1 MKKEVRKEKFQRFAR
16 KLWWLIGNSKVEQTR
31 REEILNHARTLAQRA
46 RGLDDLVVGYA
57 PVSEMLFP
65 VGEILSD
72 SPVALGSQRIPW
84 GSDGPHTGGTSP
96 VLLEEAGVVYGIIGH
111 RESRDEFGEGPR
123 LNQQVMT
130 AINYGIIPIVCCGEP
145 KGTVAETEAQR
156 AKALE
161 VELIPALKG
170 ISELALLQGQITIAY
185 EPGHVIGLDK
195 PANIDYIRS
204 GFSLIREVL
213 KKHGLYGIAS
223 KAQLLYGG
231 GVNSETI
238 QQVWN
243 LDQSTKT
250 FSGENWAGFLVG
262 RSSASPDFLDL
273 MDKWHTKLEPGR
285 GPRVWPGAGQV
296 SGTSAPGLGAGQ
308 TLEAWEVAISP
319 ITSPK
324 KRIKVAVYGVG
335 EVGVGF
341 ITSLMRQDNVEVVQ
355 LFNLETDAAD
365 LRARIYKS
373 LFVGKEHVHAY
384 DHTVSLRE
392 EINLDDEIDID
403 GKPVPLRK
411 LLGQVVDLSPQSRI
425 TKVIRQQE
433 MQVSLAADTQEA
445 AAKLR
450 KDVDVV
456 FFTAGGLLKERQL
469 LEPFLAA
476 GAKHV
481 VLSSTS
487 SAADITIIPGFNHH
501 LFNPSLHKII
511 ALGSCTGNC
520 GIPIAA
526 IVEEELG
533 KGSIVGAL
541 IVTAHSKTNSQQ
553 VGDKGADP
561 KEEGL
566 LNNLILT
573 STGIKDIMTRPGF
586 FPSIGEAVDA
596 FSVRTPVEKSSL
608 LVMLFQVQWA
618 EGMTKER
625 LREVFQ
631 RAAQSD
637 RWHGIVNYDP
647 EHDGSKVYQE
657 STAGAD
663 IFGRL
668 INVWPS
674 PWLTDREGNRT
685 RQSEVTTLIIPAAYA
700 NVYGYGWQ
708 AKRMIQVVGQH
719 L

>member
-1 MKKEVRKEKFQRFAR
+1 MDHSKKLKQFAEKS
-16 KLWWLIGNSKVEQTR
+16 WWLIGNSKVEQTR
-31 REEILNHARTLAQRA
+31 REDILNHARRLA
-46 RGLDDLVVGYA
+46 RGARDLDNLAVGYA
-57 PVSEMLFP
+57 PLSEMLFP

-72 SPVALGSQRIPW
+72 SPVVLGSQRIPW
-84 GSDGPHTGGTSP
+84 ESYGPHTGGTSP
-96 VLLEEAGVVYGIIGH
+96 ILLKDAGVLYGIIGH

-123 LNQQVMT
+123 LNRQVMT
-130 AINYGIIPIVCCGEP
+130 AIDYGIIPVLCCGEP
-145 KGTVAETEAQR
+145 KGTVVETEEQR
-156 AKALE
+156 EKALE
-161 VELIPALKG
+161 AELIPALQG
-170 ISELALLQGQITIAY
+170 IQEEALLQGQITIAY

-195 PANIDYIRS
+195 PADIDYIRS
-204 GFSLIREVL
+204 GFSLIKKVL
-213 KKHGLYGIAS
+213 ADHGLLRVCAYS
-223 KAQLLYGG
+223 RLLYGG

-243 LDQSTKT
+243 LDQPTKL
-250 FSGENWAGFLVG
+250 FSGQGWAGFLVG

-273 MDKWHTKLEPGR
+273 IEKWHNKLEMNR
-285 GPRVWPGAGQV
+285 RSRTRAAARQV
-296 SGTSAPGLGAGQ
+296 SRASAPESGPGQ
-308 TLEAWEVAISP
+308 ALDVREVTIPP
-319 ITSPK
+319 IIAPK
-324 KRIKVAVYGVG
+324 KRVKVAVYGVG

-341 ITSLMRQDNVEVVQ
+341 ITSLLKQDNVEVVQ

-373 LFVGKEHVHAY
+373 LFVAKEHVHAY

-392 EINLDDEIDID
+392 EINLDDEIEID
-403 GKPVPLRK
+403 GRPIPLRH
-411 LLGQVVDLSPQSRI
+411 LLGQTMELTPQSRV
-425 TKVIRQQE
+425 TKVIRRQE
-433 MQVSLAADTQEA
+433 MEVSPAADPQEA

-456 FFTAGGLLKERQL
+456 FFTAGGLLKERKL
-469 LEPFLAA
+469 LEPFLKA
-476 GAKHV
+476 GARQV

-487 SAADITIIPGFNHH
+487 QAADITIIPGFNHH

-608 LVMLFQVQWA
+608 LVMLLQVQWA

-625 LREVFQ
+625 LREVFG
-631 RAAQSD
+631 RSAQSD
-637 RWHGIVNYDP
+637 RWRGIVNYDP

-685 RQSEVTTLIIPAAYA
+685 RQSDVATLIIPAAYA

-708 AKRMIQVVGQH
+708 AKRMIQVIGQH